1 MSIGL
6 NVLAQYVSD
15 RARIQQTTA
24 SAGVAVIM
32 DDAAYAR
39 SLAAANPSALIV
51 HRTYSPNDPNWHDRR
66 ADGSWV
72 FPPADWIRDH
82 AGTVGG
88 GVVLQVGNEPHP
100 VNVDKFLEWL
110 KELVSVCPPSIT
122 LALCGFAVG
131 TPHERDIES
140 GVYDRL
146 LRLLAGSRHYL
157 NLHEYFKDD
166 PAAEYPWLCGRF
178 EYWLDRADTLG
189 IERPKIFIGENGRDE
204 AGGINHGWRGVGLT
218 DERYAALLTDTHR
231 RLYAPHGIRCAV
243 FCYGTGGD
251 NRWQSFNVENSGV
264 LDAIEGYN
272 MTQPTDKRTAIIN
285 LDRGVNLRAS
295 ASLSG
300 SILTKV
306 PFGAEIDVWP
316 QTVSHSDG
324 FEWVKAQWGAN
335 VGYIVRVY
343 EGADTYTVIAPP
355 PDVPTLPDESALC
368 SPFLTDEEHQQMI
381 TAITRMETA
390 SGELRAAFGE
400 LRQLWTLALERKQ
413 GF

>member
-1 MSIGL
+1 MIGL
-6 NVLAQYVSD
+6 NVLSMYVSD

-24 SAGVAVIM
+24 SAGLALIM
-32 DDAAYAR
+32 DDPPFAR

-51 HRTYSPNDPNWHDRR
+51 HRTYSPHDPNWHDRR

-88 GVVLQVGNEPHP
+88 SVLLQVGNEPHP

-110 KELVSVCPPSIT
+110 EELVSVCPPSIT

-131 TPHERDIES
+131 TPHERDIER

-157 NLHEYFKDD
+157 NLHEYWRDD
-166 PAAEYPWLCGRF
+166 PAVEYPWLCGRF
-178 EYWLDRADTLG
+178 EYWLDRADALG
-189 IERPKIFIGENGRDE
+189 IERPKIFIGEYGRDE
-204 AGGINHGWRGVGLT
+204 AGGINHGWRGVGLS

-243 FCYGTGGD
+243 FCYGTGAD
-251 NRWQSFNVENSGV
+251 NRWQSFSVENSGV
-264 LDAIEGYN
+264 LDAIEEYN
-272 MTQPTDKRTAIIN
+272 MTQQPTDKRTAITAIT
-285 LDRGVNLRAS
+285 VNLRPSPTTAQ
-295 ASLSG
+295 AR
-300 SILTKV
+300 IV
-306 PFGAEIDVWP
+306 AIPAGAEIEVWLQP
-316 QTVSHSDG
+316 VTNADG
-324 FEWVKAQWGAN
+324 FEWVRAAWGAN

-343 EGADTYTVIAPP
+343 EGADTYTVTAPP
-355 PDVPTLPDESALC
+355 PDVPTDEPALC

-381 TAITRMETA
+381 TAITRAETA

-400 LRQLWTLALERKQ
+400 LRQLWARALERKQ
-413 GF
+413 AA